1 LGVYYFLRRK
11 FGERGRESGR
21 KRVGEREWEKESG
34 RKMGEKIRRGV
45 REFLLIR
52 ALFYVVRL

>member
-1 LGVYYFLRRK
+1 M
-11 FGERGRESGR
+11 
-21 KRVGEREWEKESG
+21 GEREWEKESG

>member
-11 FGERGRESGR
+11 FGERGRE
-21 KRVGEREWEKESG
+21 GEREWEKESG
-34 RKMGEKIRRGV
+34 REMGEKIRRGV